1 MGDAWVWLMSAVII
15 TVSLVI
21 STVTLL
27 VIARLRDLGGDPGVA
42 DGRQVL
48 RTPDLAVTAE
58 LRALRE

>member
-27 VIARLRDLGGDPGVA
+27 VIARLRDLGEIPEPPMVGSSGLCQISP
-42 DGRQVL
+42 
-48 RTPDLAVTAE
+48 
-58 LRALRE
+58 

>member
-1 MGDAWVWLMSAVII
+1 MSAVII

-27 VIARLRDLGGDPGVA
+27 VIARLRDLGGDPGAA
-42 DGRQVL
+42 DGRELWPV
-48 RTPDLAVTAE
+48 PDLPVTAE